1 MPCDDREESE
11 SLLER
16 RRTSSPNSRQGVNQ
30 AQRLLTSSNYIHT
43 TNGTNI
49 GDPTR
54 QQTLDFELSQRSQ
67 DFWGRQAVMQQ
78 GSIQHQPGSAGGHD
92 GGNRGPPPAI
102 MRTFIQ
108 RDFSEGTAVKFQEKL
123 PEELNGK
130 VIKKNL
136 NTFSYN

>member
-1 MPCDDREESE
+1 
-11 SLLER
+11 
-16 RRTSSPNSRQGVNQ
+16 
-30 AQRLLTSSNYIHT
+30 
-43 TNGTNI
+43 
-49 GDPTR
+49 
-54 QQTLDFELSQRSQ
+54 
-67 DFWGRQAVMQQ
+67 MQQ

-108 RDFSEGTAVKFQEKL
+108 RDFSEGTAVRFQEKL

-136 NTFSYN
+136 YTFSYN